1 MIDGL
6 SGDPLPGVACVE
18 AGGHHGAAVEAHRFR
33 FLQDTLQGV
42 DQVVVVFVRL
52 EDVETGQ
59 DEFVLLLDQLV
70 QELDI
75 VRVSEMEPGK

>member
-1 MIDGL
+1 
-6 SGDPLPGVACVE
+6 
-18 AGGHHGAAVEAHRFR
+18 
-33 FLQDTLQGV
+33 
-42 DQVVVVFVRL
+42 VVFVRL